1 MLSLVGLVNV
11 WEWKRLQEGKIL
23 LPRYR
28 MEKGLMDWFLFFSSI
43 RTSESPHSLALKP
56 VNVELK
62 KVKVLDIQVSYPLI
76 QNLAAEMVNES
87 RPTDRG
93 LAEASHVIVIY
104 EGRLKQLIV
113 RSSTMWNQSAFTFL
127 CERGLWFQFYENLP
141 FFLQNTNWAYHLKCI
156 LSFWSLAPLL
166 DFRRYKKPKHEYR
179 DKQVQWSWGMSLI
192 PLCLKEEEW
201 RRGNYLER
209 LSLSMQRRRATSEDA
224 ENGRGLPVLV
234 RICCKCMWGREWLQ
248 FSRGK
253 GRQVPWHGTSFLLC
267 TSL

>member
-1 MLSLVGLVNV
+1 MKVG
-11 WEWKRLQEGKIL
+11 
-23 LPRYR
+23 
-28 MEKGLMDWFLFFSSI
+28 
-43 RTSESPHSLALKP
+43 
-56 VNVELK
+56 
-62 KVKVLDIQVSYPLI
+62 PLI
-76 QNLAAEMVNES
+76 
-87 RPTDRG
+87 
-93 LAEASHVIVIY
+93 
-104 EGRLKQLIV
+104 EGWPKPPMWLWSMKAD
-113 RSSTMWNQSAFTFL
+113 SSNSLSGPQQCEIRAKPAFTFL

-201 RRGNYLER
+201 RRGNYNER

-234 RICCKCMWGREWLQ
+234 RICCKCMWGSLVHNLVGRECHQ
-248 FSRGK
+248 EPFSSRS
-253 GRQVPWHGTSFLLC
+253 QCQPS
-267 TSL
+267 